1 MLNTGLKRDFIC
13 RVISRKKYQCST
25 VYSSLPYLG
34 GEEFFRSKKGIFM
47 VKWYAII
54 IKKGAKIMIQLDNL
68 KLELPALKAILME
81 VGESL

>member
-1 MLNTGLKRDFIC
+1 
-13 RVISRKKYQCST
+13 
-25 VYSSLPYLG
+25 
-34 GEEFFRSKKGIFM
+34 M

-54 IKKGAKIMIQLDNL
+54 IKKGAKIMIQLDNI